1 MARTFD
7 SPRQKALRDFLVKKR
22 KEAGLRQVD
31 LAKRLKRRQDY
42 ISHVET
48 GQKLVEVVEL
58 MEWAEAIGFDAWDAI
73 KALGP
78 TDGSVRHRRM
88 DEGALSQ
95 CAPQERSAPVASDKL
110 LMPSFT

>member
-7 SPRQKALRDFLVKKR
+7 SPRHDALRDFLVRKR

-42 ISHVET
+42 VSYVET

-58 MEWAEAIGFDAWDAI
+58 MEWGEALGFDPRDAI
-73 KALGP
+73 KALAKI
-78 TDGSVRHRRM
+78 R
-88 DEGALSQ
+88 
-95 CAPQERSAPVASDKL
+95 K
-110 LMPSFT
+110 

>member
-7 SPRQKALRDFLVKKR
+7 SPRHDALREFLVKKR

-42 ISHVET
+42 ISYVET

-58 MEWAEAIGFDAWDAI
+58 MEWADAVGFYSKEAVAAI
-73 KALGP
+73 SRKIAK
-78 TDGSVRHRRM
+78 V
-88 DEGALSQ
+88 
-95 CAPQERSAPVASDKL
+95 
-110 LMPSFT
+110 